1 MIQFSKS
8 SEVNALDPS
17 PLLGRL
23 CFAVSVRAWRPPRAV
38 GGAIPSPSSPSAA
51 LISMGPPAAAPS
63 ILHQSL
69 LCVCCCFHRALAMD
83 RIVSALMFLGLC
95 VAVACAATLPQDYWK
110 EVLPNTPMPGAV
122 RDQLI
127 PADAEE
133 LSSASPFVFISNQLA
148 ATKDEIRNEA
158 NADIFFLEKDLYPGA
173 KRMLHFTRR
182 APAAAFV
189 PRPVADAIP
198 FSSEYFPHILTS
210 FSIEPNSPKAEAI
223 KKTLQSCDD
232 AAEAGEAKR
241 CVTSLESMVDFATSS
256 LGTHKVLALS
266 TEGAKKRQFYTVA
279 PSGVQR
285 LSTGGKLAACHTE
298 PYLLLNEQR
307 GDRPESTQGDY
318 PRLRLPYKRTK
329 ESLAEGL
336 IVGIIRGPYSGS
348 IVGGGYQ
355 YQYPYAVFYCHAAAT
370 TIRAY
375 MVSLVGEDGG
385 RATAVAVCHT
395 NTSGWHPKH
404 LAFLVLK
411 VKPGAVPVCH
421 FLPQDNVIW
430 MPRQ

>member
-23 CFAVSVRAWRPPRAV
+23 CFGVSVRAWRPPRAV

-51 LISMGPPAAAPS
+51 LISMGPPSAAPS

-148 ATKDEIRNEA
+148 ATEDEIRNEA

-198 FSSEYFPHILTS
+198 FTSEYFPHILTS

-232 AAEAGEAKR
+232 ATEAGEAKR

-285 LSTGGKLAACHTE
+285 LSTGGKLAACHAE
-298 PYLLLNEQR
+298 P
-307 GDRPESTQGDY
+307 
-318 PRLRLPYKRTK
+318 
-329 ESLAEGL
+329 
-336 IVGIIRGPYSGS
+336 
-348 IVGGGYQ
+348 
-355 YQYPYAVFYCHAAAT
+355 YPYAVFYCHAAAT
-370 TIRAY
+370 AIRAY